1 MKIAILGGL
10 GLEGQAL
17 LRYLKKHDPKA
28 DITLLDQNLD
38 PNYLSNLEQ
47 FDLVYRSP
55 GVLYNL
61 PEIQKAIRKGVKF
74 SSPTNLFFEKA
85 KGKVIGITGTKG
97 KGTTTKLI
105 YEILKSAGLEV
116 YLGGNIGEPAT
127 GLLDQLTD
135 NSITV
140 LELSNVQLWDVKHSP
155 HIAGVLGIFPD
166 HLDWHKNFREYL
178 GTKFGITKF
187 QNANDFVFYMQDDKF
202 SKKVAKKSKGQK
214 IAVDYRSIKIPL
226 TIPGEHNRKNAA
238 MAAAICAHVGVKP
251 EIILETIKNYK
262 GLPYRLTKV
271 ARKGGVTYYNDSA
284 STNPQT
290 VCAAVKAFPGK
301 QKILIAGGS
310 DKGLDYKPLGGTLE
324 NEKGVKLVI
333 LYGAN
338 RQKIKDALE
347 KVTPIKVISG
357 SLKEVI
363 QLASTQASEGDIV
376 IFSPGSASFD
386 MFANYKERGE
396 AFDKIVKNIKD

>member
-10 GLEGQAL
+10 GMEGQAL
-17 LRYLKKHDPKA
+17 LKYLKKHDSKA
-28 DITLLDQNLD
+28 DITLLDQKLD

-47 FDLVYRSP
+47 FDLIYRSP

-61 PEIQKAIRKGVKF
+61 PEIQRAIRRGVEF

-85 KGKVIGITGTKG
+85 KGKIIGITGTKG
-97 KGTTTKLI
+97 KGTTTRLV
-105 YEILKSAGLEV
+105 YDILKNAGLEV
-116 YLGGNIGEPAT
+116 HLGGNIGEAAT
-127 GLLDQLTD
+127 DLLDQLTD

-140 LELSNVQLWDVKHSP
+140 LELSNVQLWDIKHSP
-155 HIAGVLGIFPD
+155 YIAGVLGIFPD
-166 HLDWHKNFREYL
+166 HLDWHKNFRGYL

-187 QNANDFVFYMQDDKF
+187 QKQDDFVFYIENDKF
-202 SKKVAKKSKGQK
+202 AKKVAKKSKGHK
-214 IAVDYRSIKIPL
+214 VAVNPDSIKIPL

-271 ARKGGVTYYNDSA
+271 DTKGGVTYYNDSA

-290 VCAAVKAFPGK
+290 TCAAVKAFPQQK
-301 QKILIAGGS
+301 KILIVGGS
-310 DKGLDYKPLGGTLE
+310 DKGLDYKPLRDVLE
-324 NEKGVKLVI
+324 EEQNVKLVI

-338 RQKIKDALE
+338 REKIKDTLGD
-347 KVTPIKVISG
+347 VVPIKVVTG
-357 SLKEVI
+357 SLKETV
-363 QLASTQASEGDIV
+363 QLATNNASDGDV
-376 IFSPGSASFD
+376 VVFSPGSASFD
-386 MFANYKERGE
+386 MFANYKERG
-396 AFDKIVKNIKD
+396 ATFDEIVKNI